1 MKLRWDRLGGL
12 LGITYCVIGAL
23 LIFLGWNGAASYD
36 RVSAQIPYVVSGG
49 LGGLALVVLGSA
61 LLVAQSH
68 RGDRAALQATLED
81 LRAALGRVAAAEQ
94 VVAVAHGAKIDAG
107 VVLAGPNSYHRPDCR
122 LVQGQ
127 SGLTPMD
134 TASAREQGLE
144 PCRICTP

>member
-1 MKLRWDRLGGL
+1 MKLRWDKLGGL
-12 LGITYCVIGAL
+12 LGILYCLVGAL

-49 LGGLALVVLGSA
+49 IAGLALVVLGSA

-81 LRAALGRVAAAEQ
+81 LREALGRVAAAEE
-94 VVAVAHGAKIDAG
+94 VVAVAHGAGVESG

-122 LVQGQ
+122 LVEGQ
-127 SGLTPMD
+127 TGLTPM
-134 TASAREQGLE
+134 AAAAARAQDLE
-144 PCRICTP
+144 PCRICAP